1 MRKYKY
7 IIHYKYI
14 GYKSN
19 TIQQYEESYCTDN
32 FFKFLF
38 NFVRLKR
45 VYDTI
50 IVEWN
55 KPVN

>member
-19 TIQQYEESYCTDN
+19 YIGYKSNPILQYEESYCTDN
-32 FFKFLF
+32 FFQ
-38 NFVRLKR
+38 
-45 VYDTI
+45 I
-50 IVEWN
+50 PI
-55 KPVN
+55 